1 MSWFFLVIYGSLR
14 IELHEDGPKKKK
26 KKKKNPKGTTSGTK
40 RSEVP
45 MMRNLTKRLMI
56 RPYA

>member
-1 MSWFFLVIYGSLR
+1 MVHCGLSYMRMV
-14 IELHEDGPKKKK
+14 PKKKK